1 MVSKRGA
8 MEKKKAKA
16 LQSDRQFFGS
26 DYSSSYGSDY
36 GSDYGFDYGSG
47 SD

>member
-1 MVSKRGA
+1 MVSKRGV

-26 DYSSSYGSDY
+26 DYSSNYGSDY
-36 GSDYGFDYGSG
+36 GSNYGFDYGSG